1 MGYLVDAQDYVVL
14 ELQNAGLANVT
25 ADIRNLNTPGVL
37 VEPPTIV
44 SMTPAAGTARL
55 RFSIVVVAA
64 PPAANP
70 AVRNILERVDTILSI
85 TGLNIT
91 GGQPAVINA
100 GQAELPCYTLT
111 AELAFKRS

>member
-1 MGYLVDAQDYVVL
+1 MGFLVDAQDYVVL
-14 ELQNAGLANVT
+14 ELQTAGLANVT

-37 VEPPTIV
+37 VDPPVIV
-44 SMTPAAGTARL
+44 TMSAGGNTARL

-70 AVRNILERVDTILSI
+70 AVRNILDRVDTILSI
-85 TGLNIT
+85 QGLNIT

-111 AELAFKRS
+111 AELAFTRS